1 MNGDLKID
9 LKKRYEE
16 ADKKLLNGWTSFTV
30 GELNDKTLDEL
41 ALISEMLEKVGVE
54 LEITRKTKTEKNIG
68 YDFVVLKVNIDKYLA
83 ATTRHA
89 GRKANFEG
97 KYDAYGK
104 CTVEE
109 LNKKLKTYSKTKIAQ
124 ELGCSR
130 MTLYR
135 ILKNIELRNPDGD
148 TSIWHYTS

>member
-68 YDFVVLKVNIDKYLA
+68 YDFVVLKVNIDTFLS
-83 ATTRHA
+83 
-89 GRKANFEG
+89 G
-97 KYDAYGK
+97 
-104 CTVEE
+104 
-109 LNKKLKTYSKTKIAQ
+109 
-124 ELGCSR
+124 
-130 MTLYR
+130 
-135 ILKNIELRNPDGD
+135 ILKKINL
-148 TSIWHYTS
+148 SMKLL